1 MSSPNDS
8 IVLNNT
14 HYKEEKRKDEA
25 IIRLPT
31 EEDIKNSDTMYL
43 YVENTHGS
51 KQFIPFDCTNLK
63 ELTICNSK
71 KKVIEKFNK

>member
-1 MSSPNDS
+1 MSSPSDS

-14 HYKEEKRKDEA
+14 QYKEKKKDEA
-25 IIRLPT
+25 SITLPT

-43 YVENTHGS
+43 FVENTHGS

-71 KKVIEKFNK
+71 EKIIEKFHS